1 MLFNVFN
8 KFGFIEELLY
18 EKKFQ
23 RMFVRYQT
31 IEFATLAKEYLNNV
45 LFFESQVTILC
56 LNF

>member
-31 IEFATLAKEYLNNV
+31 VEFATLAKEYLNNV
-45 LFFESQVTILC
+45 LFFESQVII
-56 LNF
+56 